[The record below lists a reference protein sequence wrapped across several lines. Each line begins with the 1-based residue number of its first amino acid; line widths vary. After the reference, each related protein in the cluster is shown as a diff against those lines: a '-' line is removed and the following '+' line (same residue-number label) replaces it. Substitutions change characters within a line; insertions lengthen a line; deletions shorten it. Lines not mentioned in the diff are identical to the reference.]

1 MSQVSLN
8 CISAGK
14 VFPRDQKH
22 RPLYINISPDIEEKR
37 RRVAEPEINSF
48 LTKMRGGYYEG
59 IYAEAVR
66 NRYPQTKGI
75 ITSHEISIR
84 NGKVFVQ
91 VTFDNGQVL
100 NNQNPGNL
108 TLLLRRVDV

>member
-1 MSQVSLN
+1 MNPVSLSS
-8 CISAGK
+8 IRTK
-14 VFPRDQKH
+14 VFPRDQRS
-22 RPLYINISPDIEEKR
+22 RPLYINISPDIEASK

-48 LTKMRGGYYEG
+48 LTRMYGGYYEG

-66 NRYPQTKGI
+66 NRYPQTEGI
-75 ITSHEISIR
+75 ITSHEVGIR

-91 VTFDNGQVL
+91 VMFDNGQVL

-108 TLLLRRVDV
+108 ILLLRRVDA